1 MPRRRRDSESDTVLS
16 TESSSPPVSRD
27 GFFYDGHGLFVEV
40 DSNRHYREDSD
51 ALYALLTHVDPPP
64 VYTKSGTLA
73 KRQPPPFKDR
83 PGHFYRAQLVHYGL
97 NPVTVKEAA
106 KGLLL
111 SAFDRD
117 NTLAVPNKILR
128 LEADLKAKFEQKDK
142 VTEAGGNKKAVSDSF
157 VRNKKLKQAPDQE
170 LFEEIMA
177 LGPDVALP
185 NPDTITVEEVLEEVV
200 KMSND
205 RVAAT
210 LSTSVDPEEV
220 LDILPD
226 IMDRYKIKTKTS
238 EEDREEEEIL
248 QTRREI
254 ADQVA
259 DLPEQQLTNVIRD
272 LMEDSER
279 LEELL
284 KLEGA
289 RSQLEMR
296 DSASH
301 QSSSKAK
308 PKHIRNDAAIQV
320 AGKYAIIAPKIEKEY
335 PVEVR
340 GASYKMA
347 LKLCASKKT
356 PQLWGKFDFG
366 VFEGILRSNGP
377 VSLRADEAVSFS
389 WRARETGEGD
399 ITGDEDS
406 FDVARIVFLS
416 GGKLKGTIHSG
427 LGRFDFVGTRDDNNT
442 KAVPTNSA
450 EEWKEEWKTLV
461 RW

>member
-1 MPRRRRDSESDTVLS
+1 MPRRRRDSESDTALS
-16 TESSSPPVSRD
+16 TESSSLPVSRD

-51 ALYALLTHVDPPP
+51 SLYALLTHVDPPP

-73 KRQPPPFKDR
+73 KRQPSPFKDR
-83 PGHFYRAQLVHYGL
+83 PGHFYRARLVHYGL
-97 NPVTVKEAA
+97 KPVTVKKAA

-111 SAFDRD
+111 SAFDQD
-117 NTLAVPNKILR
+117 NTLAVPNNILR
-128 LEADLKAKFEQKDK
+128 LEAGLKAKFEQKDE

-157 VRNKKLKQAPDQE
+157 
-170 LFEEIMA
+170 
-177 LGPDVALP
+177 
-185 NPDTITVEEVLEEVV
+185 
-200 KMSND
+200 MSND

-220 LDILPD
+220 LDIITD
-226 IMDRYKIKTKTS
+226 IMDRYEIKMKTS
-238 EEDREEEEIL
+238 EEDWEEEEIL
-248 QTRREI
+248 QARRI

-272 LMEDSER
+272 LMEDSET

-308 PKHIRNDAAIQV
+308 TKHIRNGAAIQV
-320 AGKYAIIAPKIEKEY
+320 AGKYAIIAPKVEKEY
-335 PVEVR
+335 PVQVR
-340 GASYKMA
+340 GASYKMT

-356 PQLWGKFDFG
+356 SQLWGKFDFDI
-366 VFEGILRSNGP
+366 FEGILRSNGP

-389 WRARETGEGD
+389 WRARETGEGE

-416 GGKLKGTIHSG
+416 GGKLKGTIHSD